1 MKQTIL
7 ALSCLTILLSSGCSV
22 VPKVEYTP
30 PPPVTV
36 ITQEVRLDIYQP
48 PLPQEIHLQDVT
60 WFIITKDNWDES
72 TVKVETLLG
81 GDFVVMAL
89 TPVGYESMAHNLQ
102 EMRRFIRQQK
112 EIILY
117 YRVATEASDDA
128 EEWLDKNAE
137 LQGEE

>member
-22 VPKVEYTP
+22 VPEVEYTP